1 MPQVSAPATHVP
13 DPFKQQVYEEL
24 DSQLNPVYN
33 FENYYS
39 GVSNKLARTA
49 GESIAEKPGKTA
61 FNPLF
66 LYGESGVG
74 KTHLVQAIGIR
85 IKEKDPSARVLYLSS
100 HLFQVQYTNAVRS
113 NTVNDFIN
121 FYQSID
127 VLLIDDIQDLA
138 GKTGTQNTFFHIF
151 NHLHQNNKQLVL
163 TSDRPPVS
171 LEGMVPRLLTRFK
184 WGLTA
189 EVERPDYELRRNI
202 LLNKIHQDGLPISE
216 EVVDY
221 IARNV
226 ADNVRDLEGIIV
238 SLMARS
244 TIFNREITID
254 LAERVLSTSVHVEK
268 KQVTIELIQEK
279 VCGFYDMDPKL
290 LQAKTRKREIVQA
303 RQISMYLSKKYT
315 DYSLSRIGDIL
326 GRKDHATVLH
336 ACKTISEQ
344 LEIDKA
350 LRANV
355 LEIEESLK
363 K

>member
-1 MPQVSAPATHVP
+1 M
-13 DPFKQQVYEEL
+13 
-24 DSQLNPVYN
+24 
-33 FENYYS
+33 
-39 GVSNKLARTA
+39 
-49 GESIAEKPGKTA
+49 
-61 FNPLF
+61 
-66 LYGESGVG
+66 
-74 KTHLVQAIGIR
+74 
-85 IKEKDPSARVLYLSS
+85 
-100 HLFQVQYTNAVRS
+100 
-113 NTVNDFIN
+113 
-121 FYQSID
+121 
-127 VLLIDDIQDLA
+127 IDDIQDLA

>member
-1 MPQVSAPATHVP
+1 M
-13 DPFKQQVYEEL
+13 
-24 DSQLNPVYN
+24 
-33 FENYYS
+33 
-39 GVSNKLARTA
+39 
-49 GESIAEKPGKTA
+49 
-61 FNPLF
+61 
-66 LYGESGVG
+66 
-74 KTHLVQAIGIR
+74 
-85 IKEKDPSARVLYLSS
+85 
-100 HLFQVQYTNAVRS
+100 
-113 NTVNDFIN
+113 
-121 FYQSID
+121 
-127 VLLIDDIQDLA
+127 
-138 GKTGTQNTFFHIF
+138 
-151 NHLHQNNKQLVL
+151 VL

-189 EVERPDYELRRNI
+189 EVERPDYELRRSI
-202 LLNKIHQDGLPISE
+202 LLNKIHKDGLPISE

-268 KQVTIELIQEK
+268 KQDYNRNSFKKKFADFI
-279 VCGFYDMDPKL
+279 DMDPKL

>member
-1 MPQVSAPATHVP
+1 MLFRS
-13 DPFKQQVYEEL
+13 
-24 DSQLNPVYN
+24 
-33 FENYYS
+33 
-39 GVSNKLARTA
+39 
-49 GESIAEKPGKTA
+49 AEKPGKTA